1 MVRRMVR
8 WLRAAALV
16 ALVMTTQACGRKSAP
31 DGAEA
36 AQSLLAAIW
45 AGDARAFEASLD
57 RPAIR
62 ADLRQQLTGL
72 ARANTLDVQG
82 GASDAALDRM
92 IGTAAFR
99 LVQSGTGAPLP
110 AAPSLAQAAALMKPL
125 GKNRACLR
133 GETPDQPCLLTFA
146 KQNGEWKVV
155 GMPMTGAVI
164 PIAPEPR
171 KEGA

>member
-1 MVRRMVR
+1 
-8 WLRAAALV
+8 LAAV
-16 ALVMTTQACGRKSAP
+16 VMTMQACGRKSAP
-31 DGAEA
+31 EGAEA
-36 AQSLLAAIW
+36 AQSLLTAIW

-72 ARANTLDVQG
+72 ARANALDVQG

-92 IGTAAFR
+92 IGTAAIR
-99 LVQSGTGAPLP
+99 LVQSGTGAPLT

-125 GKNRACLR
+125 GKNRACLH
-133 GETPDQPCLLTFA
+133 GQAPDQCLLIFA
-146 KQNGEWKVV
+146 RQNGEWKLV

-171 KEGA
+171 TEGT